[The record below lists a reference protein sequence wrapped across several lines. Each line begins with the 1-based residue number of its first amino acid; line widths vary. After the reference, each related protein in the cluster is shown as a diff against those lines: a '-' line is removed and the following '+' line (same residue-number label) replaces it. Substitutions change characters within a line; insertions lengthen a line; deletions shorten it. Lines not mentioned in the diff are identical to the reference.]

1 MTQTIHRPDAV
12 SSPPLVVDIPRL
24 DTPHPYVRE
33 LPSDDGH
40 QHIELP
46 SGHTAI
52 CLTSHVDVKTLMLDR
67 TASRALC
74 NVDGGPSFM
83 PTNWAPEV
91 LINLDAPVHG
101 VVREFVSHEFSARA
115 MAGLEPTIRTL
126 ADAAF
131 DALDAA
137 AEPDI
142 MTEVFRL
149 VPAQVVCTLLGIS
162 RDHAP
167 WMNELGRRIQL
178 ARRDEIPL
186 IVDSW
191 IELYGW
197 VQHLVADESDHDD
210 TGLLATYKRRARQ
223 PEFAAVDDTLIS
235 GTVMGI
241 VLGGDNN
248 VATMLVKT
256 LYAALA
262 HRDLYAQVVD
272 DPALVPDLVEE
283 IMRLMPLGTPGSFP
297 RELTRP
303 LDTSAGTLPAGAIVY
318 PHINAANRDPAVFDS
333 PLEIRLDRP
342 RGRHLQYGYGMHR
355 CMGSALA
362 QTELIAILTRVVT
375 RYPDLALRVAPSDV
389 EWDLGT
395 GLRRPA
401 ALPVD
406 LGARRIV

>member
-1 MTQTIHRPDAV
+1 MTQTIHRPGGT
-12 SSPPLVVDIPRL
+12 STTPLVTDIPNL
-24 DTPHPYVRE
+24 DTPPPYVRE
-33 LPSDDGH
+33 LASDDGH
-40 QHIELP
+40 QRIELP
-46 SGHTAI
+46 SGHSAI
-52 CLTSHVDVKTLMLDR
+52 CLTSYEDVKTLMLDR
-67 TASRALC
+67 TASRTLC

-101 VVREFVSHEFSARA
+101 VVREFVSHEF
-115 MAGLEPTIRTL
+115 
-126 ADAAF
+126 
-131 DALDAA
+131 
-137 AEPDI
+137 
-142 MTEVFRL
+142 
-149 VPAQVVCTLLGIS
+149 
-162 RDHAP
+162 
-167 WMNELGRRIQL
+167 GRRIQL

-191 IELYGW
+191 VELYGW
-197 VQHLVADESDHDD
+197 VQELVADDSEHDD

-223 PEFAAVDDTLIS
+223 PEFAAVVDTLIS
-235 GTVMGI
+235 GTVMRI

-248 VATMLVKT
+248 VATMLGKT
-256 LYAALA
+256 LYASLA
-262 HRDLYAQVVD
+262 HRDLYSQVVD
-272 DPALVPDLVEE
+272 DPSLVPDLVEE

-303 LDTSAGTLPAGAIVY
+303 LNTTAGPLPVGEIVY
-318 PHINAANRDPAVFDS
+318 PHINAANRDPAVFDA

-375 RYPDLALRVAPSDV
+375 RYPDLALRVDPSDV

-401 ALPVD
+401 VLPRD
-406 LGARRIV
+406 LGVRGIV

>member
-1 MTQTIHRPDAV
+1 MTQTIHRPDGT
-12 SSPPLVVDIPRL
+12 STNPLVTDIPNL
-24 DTPHPYVRE
+24 DTPPPYVRQ
-33 LPSDDGH
+33 LASGDGH
-40 QHIELP
+40 QRIELP
-46 SGHTAI
+46 SGHSAI
-52 CLTSHVDVKTLMLDR
+52 CLTSYEDVKTLMLDR
-67 TASRALC
+67 TASRTLC

-115 MAGLEPTIRTL
+115 IAGLEPTIL
-126 ADAAF
+126 ALTDAAL
-131 DALDAA
+131 DTLDAMA
-137 AEPDI
+137 DPDV
-142 MTEVFRL
+142 MAQVFRV
-149 VPAQVVCTLLGIS
+149 VPAQMVCTLLGIS
-162 RDHAP
+162 LDHAP

-191 IELYGW
+191 VELYGW
-197 VQHLVADESDHDD
+197 VQKLVADDTEHDD

-223 PEFAAVDDTLIS
+223 PEFAAIDDTLIS

-248 VATMLVKT
+248 VATMLAKT

-262 HRDLYAQVVD
+262 HRDLYSQVVD
-272 DPALVPDLVEE
+272 DPSLVSDLVEE

-297 RELTRP
+297 RELTRS
-303 LDTSAGTLPAGAIVY
+303 LHTTAGRLPIGAIVY
-318 PHINAANRDPAVFDS
+318 PHINAANRDPAVFDA

-375 RYPDLALRVAPSDV
+375 RYPDLSLRVDPSNV

-401 ALPVD
+401 VLPVD
-406 LGARRIV
+406 LGARGIV